1 MCFFFFFCLLWLLQ
15 ALLELYQ
22 YYCSDEWVVTSLQ
35 EESRAEHGL
44 PGGWKFAFCLSY
56 SKTLQQ
62 RLKLRCSQNTNVY
75 MVIVI
80 LIVIKSEKVCK
91 CFAFYISLL
100 SKILTSSSVK
110 KLFSKLCFPKYR
122 YISITHYWSTSILVF
137 FLPLQA
143 QFEFPP
149 AFPDRH
155 ATKRLERVLHVLVH
169 NSENNGFCLS
179 VADQKTEN

>member
-1 MCFFFFFCLLWLLQ
+1 MLSCKLSSLSSEEKKKTISVIKNYLL
-15 ALLELYQ
+15 
-22 YYCSDEWVVTSLQ
+22 
-35 EESRAEHGL
+35 
-44 PGGWKFAFCLSY
+44 
-56 SKTLQQ
+56 
-62 RLKLRCSQNTNVY
+62 
-75 MVIVI
+75 
-80 LIVIKSEKVCK
+80 IKSEKVCK

-155 ATKRLERVLHVLVH
+155 ATKRLERVLHVLIH